1 MRVHV
6 PYTILNYITKS
17 FSIELR
23 EVYMYS
29 KQKMETI
36 KESAYFDYFKFF
48 TLNAAET
55 IRKLETT
62 FKEEISEDV
71 FFDAN
76 HMFKRVKTL
85 LGSYEILLMCM
96 SFPMLEIKDSCEF
109 VEIPEFGVCIM
120 KIFFQLMSV
129 IKFMGKSI
137 ILRSGID
144 KGGLS

>member
-1 MRVHV
+1 
-6 PYTILNYITKS
+6 
-17 FSIELR
+17 
-23 EVYMYS
+23 MYS
-29 KQKMETI
+29 KQKMESI

-85 LGSYEILLMCM
+85 LSSYEILLMCN
-96 SFPMLEIKDSCEF
+96 SFPM
-109 VEIPEFGVCIM
+109 
-120 KIFFQLMSV
+120 
-129 IKFMGKSI
+129 
-137 ILRSGID
+137 
-144 KGGLS
+144 